1 MRVAKFYL
9 GIAVAMSLQIHFG
22 SSVAL
27 ADSII
32 STHTVVAEP
41 ICTITDEAKCWSAAE
56 VDKALAVFLCG
67 EDGRPCGQERLE
79 TAGLHAETAAPEPRV
94 AKQPE
99 PKPEPVPEESKLDAS
114 GVPEFN
120 AWEEGCD

>member
-9 GIAVAMSLQIHFG
+9 GIAAALSMQVHFG
-22 SSVAL
+22 SSDAL

-32 STHTVVAEP
+32 STQTVAADP
-41 ICTITDEAKCWSAAE
+41 ICTITDEAKCWSPAE
-56 VDKALAVFLCG
+56 VEKALAAFFCG
-67 EDGRPCGQERLE
+67 IGGQPCTQARLE
-79 TAGLHAETAAPEPRV
+79 TAGLHSEMIAPKPRP

-99 PKPEPVPEESKLDAS
+99 PATVREEPKLDAS
-114 GVPEFN
+114 GVPEFS